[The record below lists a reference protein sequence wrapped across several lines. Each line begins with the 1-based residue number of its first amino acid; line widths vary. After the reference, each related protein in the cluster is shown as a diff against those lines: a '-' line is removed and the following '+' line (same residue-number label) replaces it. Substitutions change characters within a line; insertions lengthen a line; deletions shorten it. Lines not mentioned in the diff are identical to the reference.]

1 MNVFSFLYPLTC
13 YVLYGRMFQEKGQHG
28 YKEKIN
34 RMIIIIAIIIR
45 NREKM
50 GKYNEFKQE
59 INKKRKRNEERQ

>member
-1 MNVFSFLYPLTC
+1 
-13 YVLYGRMFQEKGQHG
+13 MFQEKGHG

-45 NREKM
+45 NTEKM

-59 INKKRKRNEERQ
+59 INKKRKRNEERQSKPI